1 MDFQGVRL
9 EWGQYLVLYLHNN
22 MQFQL
27 KSQYQPTGD
36 QPQAIAE
43 ISARVKDGV
52 PEQTLIGVTGSGKT
66 FTMANVIE
74 RVQMPT
80 LVISHN
86 KTLAAQLYQEF
97 KEFFPDNAVHYFVSY
112 YDYYQP
118 EAYLP
123 QTDTYIEKDAKINDF
138 IDRLRHAST
147 QALLTRRDVIIVASV
162 SCIYGLGDPAEY
174 GDMSV
179 SIRTG
184 QKIKQNDF
192 LRTLA
197 SLQYERNDTDP
208 KAGTFSVKG
217 DIVEIVSP
225 TGMETTRLE
234 FLGNEI
240 EHIYPVTFSHKEKTP
255 KYKEKSTTHN
265 LREAKPYKS
274 NGVNKGQEEIQLFPA
289 KHFVTTTEHIER
301 AIANINQELD
311 AYVETLRRRGKVFE
325 AERLRERTRFDME
338 MLRTTGYCS
347 GIENYSRHISFRN
360 AGEPSSTLL
369 DYFPKDFLTFIDES
383 HMTIPQIHGMYHGD
397 RARKQVLIEH
407 GFRLPSALDNRPLM
421 FEEFENRVPQVVY
434 VSATP
439 GQFEL
444 SSGPASEQLVRPT
457 GLLDPDIE
465 IRSTKN
471 QIHDVAKEIK
481 KRAEAGER
489 TFVTTITK
497 RLAEDIAEYLS
508 GEGIHA
514 EYIHAEVKTLQRTD
528 ILQKLRKGEFDA
540 LVGINLLRE
549 GLDIPEVSL
558 VAILDADKEGFL
570 RNAITLIQ
578 TMGRAARHLHGH
590 VILYANSITKSMREA
605 IETTKRRRNIQET
618 YNKEHSITPQP
629 IQKEIRDWF
638 SAEDKKSNAFERRLE
653 EKIREHGADRRSLTE
668 LRKELET
675 EMLEAAAALDF
686 ERAAKLRD
694 ALGALTSQTTKQNK
708 PM

>member
-1 MDFQGVRL
+1 MKFI
-9 EWGQYLVLYLHNN
+9 
-22 MQFQL
+22 L
-27 KSQYQPTGD
+27 KSQYKPTGD
-36 QPQAIAE
+36 QPKAIEE

-66 FTMANVIE
+66 FCMANVIE
-74 RVQMPT
+74 RVQKPT
-80 LVISHN
+80 LIISHN

-123 QTDTYIEKDAKINDF
+123 QTDTYIEKDAKINEF

-147 QALLTRRDVIIVASV
+147 QSLLTRPDTIIVASV
-162 SCIYGLGDPAEY
+162 SCIYGLGDPIEY
-174 GDMSV
+174 GSMSV
-179 SIRTG
+179 SIHAG

-192 LRTLA
+192 LKTLA
-197 SLQYERNDTDP
+197 TLQYERNPGGTGTDP

-217 DIVEIVSP
+217 DIIEIVSP
-225 TGMETTRLE
+225 AGMETTRVE
-234 FLGNEI
+234 FFGNEI
-240 EHIYPVTFSHKEKTP
+240 ERINASETECT
-255 KYKEKSTTHN
+255 
-265 LREAKPYKS
+265 
-274 NGVNKGQEEIQLFPA
+274 LFPA
-289 KHFVTTTEHIER
+289 KHFVMPREKIEN
-301 AIANINQELD
+301 ALTNIEQELN
-311 AYVETLRRRGKVFE
+311 AYVETLRSRGKVLE
-325 AERLRERTRFDME
+325 AERLLERTRFDLE

-347 GIENYSRHISFRN
+347 GIENYSRHLSFRN
-360 AGEPSSTLL
+360 AGDPPSTLL
-369 DYFPKDFLTFIDES
+369 NYFPSDFLTFIDES
-383 HMTIPQIHGMYHGD
+383 HMTMPQIRGMYHGD
-397 RARKQVLIEH
+397 RARKQTLIEH

-421 FEEFENRVPQVVY
+421 FEEFETRVPQVVY

-444 SSGPASEQLVRPT
+444 SSGPTSEQLVRPT

-465 IRSTKN
+465 IRPTKN

-508 GEGIHA
+508 EEGIRA

-578 TMGRAARHLHGH
+578 TMGRAARHLNGH
-590 VILYANSITKSMREA
+590 VILYADSITKSMREA
-605 IETTKRRRNIQET
+605 METTERRRAVQEA
-618 YNKEHSITPQP
+618 YNKKYSITPQP
-629 IQKEIRDWF
+629 IQKEIREWF
-638 SAEDKKSNAFERRLE
+638 PAQDKKDNRFERHLE
-653 EKIREHGADRRSLTE
+653 EKIREHKEEKRSLTE
-668 LRKELET
+668 LKKELEA
-675 EMLEAAAALDF
+675 EMLSAAAELDF
-686 ERAAKLRD
+686 EKAATLRD
-694 ALGALTSQTTKQNK
+694 ALKKLLTPRKNKQYGD
-708 PM
+708 